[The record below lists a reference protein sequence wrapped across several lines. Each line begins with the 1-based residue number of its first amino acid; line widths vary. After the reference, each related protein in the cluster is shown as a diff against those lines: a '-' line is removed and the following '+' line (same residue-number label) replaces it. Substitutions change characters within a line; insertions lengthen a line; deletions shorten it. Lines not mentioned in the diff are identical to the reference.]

1 MSKIGNAIYEFQT
14 IDALAKKDTWL
25 NRIHPLVKLFLTVF
39 YIALTVSFHKYDLTG
54 LLGMIIYPIAV
65 FEISGLSFGDA
76 LRRLKVVLPVVCIV
90 GILNPFFDRTP
101 AAMIGNTMISG
112 GVISMITL
120 MIKAVLTV
128 LAAYLLIATTSIEKI
143 CYALRKIHVPQM
155 IVVEILLIYRYITVL
170 LSEAR
175 RITQAYFLRAPGQKG
190 VAFKAWGPLLGQMLL
205 RSMDR
210 AGELYESMCIRG
222 FRGEFYVQGKP
233 AKAGPSLLYLLIWTA
248 VLTALRLFPVMQLVG
263 RIFVR

>member
-1 MSKIGNAIYEFQT
+1 MSKIGNAIHEFQT
-14 IDALAKKDTWL
+14 IDAIAKEDTWL

-39 YIALTVSFHKYDLTG
+39 YIALAVSFHKYDLTG
-54 LLGMIIYPIAV
+54 LLGMILYPLIV

-101 AAMIGNTMISG
+101 LMAVGGTVVTG

-128 LAAYLLIATTSIEKI
+128 LAAYLMIATTSIEKI
-143 CYALRKIHVPQM
+143 CYAFRKIHVPQM
-155 IVVEILLIYRYITVL
+155 IVVEIMLIYRYIMVL
-170 LSEAR
+170 LAEAR
-175 RITQAYFLRAPGQKG
+175 RITQAYSLRAPGQKG

-210 AGELYESMCIRG
+210 AGELYESMLLRG

-233 AKAGPSLLYLLIWTA
+233 AKSAPSLLYLLLWTA
-248 VLTALRLFPVMQLVG
+248 VLTVLRVFPVMQLVG
-263 RIFVR
+263 KIFVR